1 MINVEEFKQKILEV
15 LKNKGPSLPI
25 LVSKEI
31 NLSSLFTSA
40 ILSEMISSKMIK
52 VSSMKIGSSPLYLI
66 QGQEIQLENFINHLN
81 FREKEAFGILKKE
94 QVLDDEKLD
103 PVMRVAIRAIKD
115 FAIPLKVNNEG
126 KEKIFWKIHSLDKSL
141 AVEKIKSY
149 LYPEKTKE
157 KKPEKKEKIKKPKQ
171 EKVKEEV
178 KEEKKEEIKEKP
190 KKEAKPI
197 KEEKVFKPEKTETD
211 FVKRIYDYLKNIKAI
226 IIEETE
232 KNKKSLLFK
241 IEVKT
246 EFGKVS
252 MLLIAKDK
260 KSVSEAD
267 IVLAGHKTQTE
278 KASVLFLST
287 GDLNKKAL
295 LALEHF
301 KNLVFFAKI

>member
-25 LVSKEI
+25 LISKEI

-66 QGQEIQLENFINHLN
+66 EGQGIQLENFTNHLN

-94 QVLDDEKLD
+94 QVLDDGKLD

-115 FAIPLKVNNEG
+115 FAIPLRVNNEG

-141 AVEKIKSY
+141 AIEKIKSY

-157 KKPEKKEKIKKPKQ
+157 KKPEKKEKQKKP
-171 EKVKEEV
+171 EKIKEEV
-178 KEEKKEEIKEKP
+178 KEEKIKEEIKEKP
-190 KKEAKPI
+190 KKEVKQA
-197 KEEKVFKPEKTETD
+197 KEEKVFKSEKTETD
-211 FVKRIYDYLKNIKAI
+211 FLKRIYDYLKNIRAI

-232 KNKKSLLFK
+232 KKKKSLLFK

-252 MLLIAKDK
+252 MLLVAKDK

-278 KASVLFLST
+278 KSSVLFLST
-287 GDLNKKAL
+287 GDLNTKAL

>member
-178 KEEKKEEIKEKP
+178 KEV